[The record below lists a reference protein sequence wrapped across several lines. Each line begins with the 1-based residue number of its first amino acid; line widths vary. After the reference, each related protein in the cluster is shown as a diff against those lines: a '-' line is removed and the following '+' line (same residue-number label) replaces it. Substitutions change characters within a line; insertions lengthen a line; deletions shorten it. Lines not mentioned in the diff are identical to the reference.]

1 MKTLFW
7 QRAVRYV
14 LLLYDGSKVWSP
26 KSASSGLAAT
36 KMVFLTSRKVF
47 EYVPESR
54 EDTDAAQTLT
64 LE

>member
-26 KSASSGLAAT
+26 KSASCGLAANN
-36 KMVFLTSRKVF
+36 MVFLTSRMVF
-47 EYVPESR
+47 EYVPEPP
-54 EDTDAAQTLT
+54 EGTDAAQTLT